1 MTAQTARRP
10 IYTTNRNGAPARW
23 TTQPATTAQ
32 VGMIRSLAAKVALD
46 DEIRTRLDQALIAG
60 MTKGKASETIDWLG
74 RRPVRQ
80 DAPVRAARPALPEVA
95 AGRYAVEVEGTLGFY
110 RVDRPTTGNWAGR
123 TFVKVQA
130 SDELHPVRGA
140 AVAAV
145 LAKSRS
151 TRRRPSSAT
160 AGRSAPAVTAT
171 ERLPMRSRAPTAS
184 GRSAVSV
191 SAGKARS
198 NGADCP

>member
-145 LAKSRS
+145 LAKIAVDPQAALLRY
-151 TRRRPSSAT
+151 
-160 AGRSAPAVTAT
+160 GREIGSCGHCNRTLT
-171 ERLPMRSRAPTAS
+171 DEESRAYGVGPVCRKRL
-184 GRSAVSV
+184 GW
-191 SAGKARS
+191 
-198 NGADCP
+198 